1 MEYQAAETAHRAQGA
16 VQNYSVFKD
25 SKRPL
30 VEYDVGIKITGH
42 WSFQNIRVSSKKQ
55 FQKYLSGAVYVPGTV
70 LSAAFTK

>member
-25 SKRPL
+25 SKRPF

-42 WSFQNIRVSSKKQ
+42 WSFQNIRVSSKNSSKNTYQ
-55 FQKYLSGAVYVPGTV
+55 ELCMYQALC
-70 LSAAFTK
+70 